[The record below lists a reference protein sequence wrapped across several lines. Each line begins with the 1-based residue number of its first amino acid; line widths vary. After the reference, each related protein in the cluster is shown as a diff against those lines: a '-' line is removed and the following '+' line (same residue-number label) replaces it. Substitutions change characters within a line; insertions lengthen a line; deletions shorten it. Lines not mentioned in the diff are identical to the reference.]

1 MRRGLL
7 TSIALVASLG
17 ACKTEAPKETPHPA
31 QQSPQ
36 ASAEPAP
43 IATPLALSAN
53 LSPEAGPPP
62 TPMRG
67 DMAIEPEASGKDLA
81 GYTIGVVIRLPD
93 APAVPPGPP
102 VNASVIDAI
111 RKQNEPRFT
120 IDLTPTRMRMQLTS
134 PGFMLARD
142 SELRS
147 RVDRYGHLFL
157 TPDLATY
164 RVLAPGSLRAL
175 FAERRA
181 DVSPLSPAEVSLLG
195 DGPTRLGYKT
205 RKAEVHSRAG
215 KGKFEIA
222 RVPDLGDGGAL
233 VVRALLDWMN
243 APPQVS
249 VVGPDELPVHA
260 ELHWSTR
267 GALFVEVT
275 SIVKRTDLAAQS
287 MAVPPSGASFVTGA
301 LAPVAGE
308 LRVEPKDLSSLH
320 TGPID
325 LGPEAASTASG
336 SLALVNTRELP
347 RFAWIDG
354 APVAWVAPEGRLE
367 LASLPRG
374 RYQLEWRTFLD
385 DSAEGPKTL
394 TVPALAQPT
403 DAGAR

>member
-1 MRRGLL
+1 MR
-7 TSIALVASLG
+7 IAALVSSLALLG
-17 ACKTEAPKETPHPA
+17 ACKTEAPKETPHAA

-53 LSPEAGPPP
+53 ASPEGGPPP

-67 DMAIEPEASGKDLA
+67 DLALDPESAGKELA

-93 APAVPPGPP
+93 APAVPTGGAI
-102 VNASVIDAI
+102 NTNVIDAI
-111 RKQNEPRFT
+111 RKQNEPRFV

-134 PGFMLARD
+134 PGFVLARD

-147 RVDRYGHLFL
+147 RLDRYGHLFF

-175 FAERRA
+175 FGERRA
-181 DVSPLSPAEVSLLG
+181 DVSPLSPADVTLKG
-195 DGPTRLGYKT
+195 DGPSRLGYHT
-205 RKAEVHSRAG
+205 RKAEVQSRAG

-222 RVPDLGDGGAL
+222 RVPDLGDGGEL
-233 VVRALLDWMN
+233 VVRVLLDWMN

-249 VVGPDELPVHA
+249 VVGTDELPVHA

-267 GALFVEVT
+267 GALFFEVT
-275 SIVKRTDLAAQS
+275 SIVKRVDLAAQAL
-287 MAVPPSGASFVTGA
+287 AVPPSGATFATGA
-301 LAPVAGE
+301 LPPIVGE
-308 LRVEPKDLSSLH
+308 LRAEPKDLAALH
-320 TGPID
+320 TGPTD
-325 LGPEAASTASG
+325 LGPEAASVTSG
-336 SLALVNTRELP
+336 SLALVNARELP

-354 APVAWVAPEGRLE
+354 APVAWVAPEGRLD
-367 LASLPRG
+367 LSPLPRG

-385 DSAEGPKTL
+385 DAAEGPKTL
-394 TVPALAQPT
+394 TVPALAQPV
-403 DAGAR
+403 DAGAH